1 MYQFVNRFLSF
12 PPFFCRK
19 VGFSSCAS
27 LTQLPSSRKAVLPRF
42 AQRSEVLHGHGNL
55 VSASH
60 EATARA
66 GKGDDRSFGPC
77 RIREDKGHSSCPV
90 YTVRSVGR
98 GANSQGMA
106 SGHGR
111 PRALLGCLRAKRSHS
126 CYSPRAGAITG
137 SFFAASFFDRAP
149 RWSPLIDPAALA
161 LSRPW

>member
-42 AQRSEVLHGHGNL
+42 AQRSEVMHGHGNL

-111 PRALLGCLRAKRSHS
+111 PRALLGCLRANDHTAATVQGPVRSPALFLPPHFLTEH
-126 CYSPRAGAITG
+126 RDGA
-137 SFFAASFFDRAP
+137 R
-149 RWSPLIDPAALA
+149 
-161 LSRPW
+161 